1 MILGSRKSS
10 RCQTTLQNSQI
21 PLVGLGGT
29 FACYH
34 ALTRAFKQL
43 SRAAR
48 RGSPFRTTSF
58 ISGPFVWH
66 LFVQL
71 IPNLLPTERY
81 SVFYESCVSL
91 YLSHLF
97 MSSEAQKSA
106 PKKLA
111 IGPRP
116 WSVVGGNFIH
126 DSPWIAGQRY
136 DGLWKRSAFSI
147 SKWKRRWLI
156 TAWHSHSF
164 LFFNGPP
171 RSRFLC

>member
-1 MILGSRKSS
+1 MVHE
-10 RCQTTLQNSQI
+10 SQVAVRLLFKTHKF
-21 PLVGLGGT
+21 PWLDWPVRLLVIMPW
-29 FACYH
+29 
-34 ALTRAFKQL
+34 REPREQL

-48 RGSPFRTTSF
+48 RGSPFRTTSL

-81 SVFYESCVSL
+81 SVFYENCVSL

-97 MSSEAQKSA
+97 ISSEARKSA

-116 WSVVGGNFIH
+116 WSVVGGNFIYG
-126 DSPWIAGQRY
+126 SLWIAGQRY
-136 DGLWKRSAFSI
+136 DGLWECSAFSI
-147 SKWKRRWLI
+147 SKWKIRCLI
-156 TAWHSHSF
+156 TASRSHSF